1 MMKNNLKNK
10 NNNNITSEK
19 NNKNKDNTTSKN
31 SNEEKLL
38 KELNEI
44 LPEELNMSEKN
55 KKLYKEL
62 LEKQSAKNPVK
73 TFFRILSYIRYN
85 MKSYILGLFFL
96 IVSSVLSIR
105 TNINIKTTYRLFYKK
120 RFYPLYNHNYNICYI
135 DDPITFN

>member
-1 MMKNNLKNK
+1 MIKNNLTNK
-10 NNNNITSEK
+10 NNSNI
-19 NNKNKDNTTSKN
+19 TSKN
-31 SNEEKLL
+31 SNEEQLL
-38 KELNEI
+38 KELNEL

-62 LEKQSAKNPVK
+62 LEKQSAKNPIK

-135 DDPITFN
+135 NGLITFN

>member
-1 MMKNNLKNK
+1 MKNNLTNK
-10 NNNNITSEK
+10 NNSNITSDNS
-19 NNKNKDNTTSKN
+19 NNITSKN
-31 SNEEKLL
+31 SNEEQLL
-38 KELNEI
+38 KELNKL

-105 TNINIKTTYRLFYKK
+105 TNIDIKTTYRLFYKK

>member
-38 KELNEI
+38 K
-44 LPEELNMSEKN
+44 ELNMSEKN

>member
-1 MMKNNLKNK
+1 MKNNLTNK
-10 NNNNITSEK
+10 NNSNITSDNS
-19 NNKNKDNTTSKN
+19 NNITSKN
-31 SNEEKLL
+31 SNEEQLL
-38 KELNEI
+38 KELNEL

-105 TNINIKTTYRLFYKK
+105 TNIDIKTTYRLFYKK

-135 DDPITFN
+135 NGLITFN

>member
-1 MMKNNLKNK
+1 MKNNFKNK

-38 KELNEI
+38 KELNEL

-85 MKSYILGLFFL
+85 MKSYILGCQRITSWVCLIIFFNSF
-96 IVSSVLSIR
+96 ISI
-105 TNINIKTTYRLFYKK
+105 KYSDK
-120 RFYPLYNHNYNICYI
+120 H
-135 DDPITFN
+135 

>member
-10 NNNNITSEK
+10 NNSNI
-19 NNKNKDNTTSKN
+19 TSKN
-31 SNEEKLL
+31 SNEEQLL
-38 KELNEI
+38 KELNEL

-96 IVSSVLSIR
+96 IVSLHQLVLQE
-105 TNINIKTTYRLFYKK
+105 
-120 RFYPLYNHNYNICYI
+120 
-135 DDPITFN
+135 